1 MKIFGKPMLVF
12 LAFGLL
18 FLGPLAM
25 ILIPQAEATIIGQ
38 PNPPGLENKP
48 SEVPPQ
54 HSQSGGF
61 PEGFPEGFPPGLQNK
76 PNGVPPQHSQSGGFP

>member
-1 MKIFGKPMLVF
+1 MLVF

-18 FLGPLAM
+18 FLGPLII

-38 PNPPGLENKP
+38 PNPPGLQNKP

-61 PEGFPEGFPPGLQNK
+61 
-76 PNGVPPQHSQSGGFP
+76 S